1 MIRQGIIWMMN
12 QINSTLNKTDI
23 LTLLKKQSN
32 FQQAR
37 LPAGIDFSLS
47 QKTLKLFVQNPA
59 QNMQTYSAAFEAWAI
74 ILKYWLWDEIDYV
87 ELAFQERKDLLF
99 KLGSAEA
106 GHYHRF
112 LYRVLCTT
120 RYFSSWFKVEDNKIG
135 YMVYFDQWL
144 KSQNM
149 VLNVSLVERQS
160 NIESEI
166 PESRVESWFVFHEG
180 KPLITSKWSIDE
192 NKLFNQ
198 LPVGVFVDE
207 VKRRNAFFSG
217 RSGAVDIWGIGTDL
231 KTLHLIELKKANN
244 VGLGVISE
252 ALFYAFLLYD
262 TLIVEKPL
270 FNFPELSP
278 DKIKTDTQTL
288 QNGAG
293 RLENLSV
300 HILAERFHPLFQ
312 NAVSKF
318 ISESLLPWGIH
329 FDRQKY
335 SYAERALID

>member
-1 MIRQGIIWMMN
+1 MN
-12 QINSTLNKTDI
+12 YTTSGLNKKEI
-23 LTLLKKQSN
+23 LALLKLQSDVR
-32 FQQAR
+32 QAR

-135 YMVYFDQWL
+135 YMVDFDQWL
-144 KSQNM
+144 RSQNM

-160 NIESEI
+160 WRDKKATERSI
-166 PESRVESWFVFHEG
+166 ESWFVFHEG

-207 VKRRNAFFSG
+207 VKRRNAFVSG
-217 RSGAVDIWGIGTDL
+217 RSGAVDIWGIGTDA

-252 ALFYAFLLYD
+252 ALFYALLLYD

-293 RLENLSV
+293 RLEDISV

-312 NAVSKF
+312 NSVSKF
-318 ISESLLPWGIH
+318 ICESLLPWGIH

-335 SYAERALID
+335 SYAEGVLIDEDHY